1 MKIIH
6 KFNLIRSQQEF
17 NQLVCSQN
25 QASRD
30 ELNTAKILI
39 KMKHELRKKEKE
51 IYVPKTNPE
60 LIRLPEYQFVTIS
73 GEGNPN
79 GEFFTECIVAL

>member
-1 MKIIH
+1 
-6 KFNLIRSQQEF
+6 
-17 NQLVCSQN
+17 
-25 QASRD
+25 
-30 ELNTAKILI
+30 
-39 KMKHELRKKEKE
+39 MKHELRKKEKE